1 MLVAGYV
8 SLPRR
13 KVSDLITF
21 GLFLVE
27 TIRLLISLAARKEGQ
42 KGDREAIITSRLI
55 ISFQRSSSANSL
67 DLKCLDGFNW
77 PHSGWGVY
85 LTDLAAVLTLQRH
98 FVWSKYRPL
107 CRNGAKLVKRGKI
120 AKDGSVAKC
129 GTTVNGS
136 KRLLAAASRG

>member
-1 MLVAGYV
+1 VQALIRPPCWLLVDV

-67 DLKCLDGFNW
+67 DLKCLDGFN
-77 PHSGWGVY
+77 
-85 LTDLAAVLTLQRH
+85 
-98 FVWSKYRPL
+98 
-107 CRNGAKLVKRGKI
+107 
-120 AKDGSVAKC
+120 
-129 GTTVNGS
+129 
-136 KRLLAAASRG
+136 